1 MSVIF
6 HRIIELACI
15 IGIVSGVRLMN
26 SPKTAR
32 TGNLLGA
39 ACMLIAIITTMISNE
54 IVSLNILWISL
65 VFGAVIGYFL
75 AVHVTMTRIPQLV
88 ALLNGSGGAA
98 SAIVAFVV
106 LAGSSATIS
115 GITKFTGAVALVV
128 GSVTLGGSLV
138 AAAKL
143 DGKITTLPIILRGH
157 FILNLLTLTVT
168 VILIPLATFSSSS
181 TATTLSVLLILTS
194 LIFGILF
201 SIRVGGADMPIA
213 ISLLNSLSGIAAA
226 TVGLAISNLLLVV
239 VGAIVGSAGIVLT
252 QIMCRA
258 MNSSVLDVL
267 MGKTALSTP
276 AQTAANSIQ
285 QDDSTQTARS
295 TQTAENISDAM
306 NKTVSII
313 GAAEKIIIVPGYGM
327 ALAQAQVQLKQL
339 FTILEDRGK
348 QVKFAIHP
356 VAGRMPGHMNVLLA
370 EVEVPYDK
378 LYPMEAINPEFKE
391 TDVAL
396 VVGANDVV
404 NPAARTAEGTPIYGM
419 PVLNVDEADYVIICN
434 KDIFPGYAGV
444 NNPLYLPR
452 QNTIVLLGDAAKT
465 LSDLLEKLQQ
475 EQHYAA
481 GFS

>member
-1 MSVIF
+1 
-6 HRIIELACI
+6 
-15 IGIVSGVRLMN
+15 
-26 SPKTAR
+26 
-32 TGNLLGA
+32 
-39 ACMLIAIITTMISNE
+39 MLIAIITTMISNE
-54 IVSLNILWISL
+54 IVTLNILWISL
-65 VFGAVIGYFL
+65 AFGAVIGCFL
-75 AVHVTMTRIPQLV
+75 AVYVTMTRIPQLV

-106 LAGSSATIS
+106 LAGSSAAIS

-138 AAAKL
+138 ATAKL

-157 FILNLLTLTVT
+157 FILILLILTVT
-168 VILIPLATFSSSS
+168 VILIPLATFSSSI
-181 TATTLSVLLILTS
+181 TTTLSVLLILTS

-252 QIMCRA
+252 QIMCHA

-276 AQTAANSIQ
+276 AQTAANSIR
-285 QDDSTQTARS
+285 QDGSTQTARS
-295 TQTAENISDAM
+295 TPTAENTSDAM

-327 ALAQAQVQLKQL
+327 ALAQAQVQVKQL

-434 KDIFPGYAGV
+434 KDTFPGYAGV

-452 QNTIVLLGDAAKT
+452 RNTIVLLGDAGKT